1 MEDTFNL
8 TVFTDVT
15 KNICMC
21 TMVSIII
28 IILFIVSPLSN
39 FFKTSLFMKVI
50 SLIVLGYII
59 FLNNNLYVHK
69 IFFLEGI
76 FCFYYFIFSY
86 NKLYIINYKC
96 YSCKVNR
103 FPSCLKD
110 CLTFI

>member
-1 MEDTFNL
+1 MEDAFNL

-59 FLNNNLYVHK
+59 FLNNKQIDLLKQASNFSNSSEQVKSQLNMNIICSYVFTLF
-69 IFFLEGI
+69 IGLL
-76 FCFYYFIFSY
+76 FIFVMKS
-86 NKLYIINYKC
+86 
-96 YSCKVNR
+96 
-103 FPSCLKD
+103 F
-110 CLTFI
+110 F